1 MSGNPPEEIFDA
13 KTLMLDAMPEYKKK
27 QYAILMDQ
35 LQPDSENIYRKSLN
49 QDLAFNKM
57 AKQLAKL
64 SLS

>member
-57 AKQLAKL
+57 AK
-64 SLS
+64 